1 MTRQTVMDAEGTR
14 YILEKRSAES
24 SRVRN
29 PDTGEQLH
37 LPNDELEPLD
47 GESPLVTAARAVP
60 EEVRTLLTATHSER
74 ALGLV
79 IELQQDGPLP
89 VRALIEQY
97 DLCESDLHGI
107 LGELQA
113 AGIISETTVFGERGY
128 ELTSEGVTAITQL
141 TG

>member
-1 MTRQTVMDAEGTR
+1 MTRQTVMDEDGTR

-37 LPNDELEPLD
+37 LPNDELERLD

-60 EEVRTLLTATHSER
+60 KQVRTLLTATHSER

-113 AGIISETTVFGERGY
+113 AGIISETTVLGERGY
-128 ELTSEGVTAITQL
+128 ELTPAGAEAVERL